1 MAELSGASEVNAR
14 VVYWGIEGSGKS
26 TNLKAVYAKLR
37 PDHRGEVRE
46 VPTRFDPSVRYEI
59 LPIELGEIA
68 GVRTRLQIIA
78 PPGAPEQAPTRKQ
91 LLDRVDGVVLVLDSQ
106 RGRLDENLASFQELR
121 QALAAYGRRLDSL
134 PLVVQYNKRDLAD
147 AFAAESLHRKLD
159 LGAVPVFEAVAT
171 QGRGVLETLSTISK
185 RVIRSLRD
193 QELEPSAPTRAPEP
207 TTPRPA
213 APRPVAPRPA
223 AQRPVAP
230 RPVAPRPVA
239 PRPEPATRPPLPPAE
254 RMEEAILREP
264 SEPDAARAAAE
275 LEIELE
281 APAWEQLSGEIE
293 RPLGVR
299 LGRDLSIVSVGTASR
314 SGERRVRVPLV
325 LGDGSGQTTSVALS
339 IEIEPLLDEDP

>member
-26 TNLKAVYAKLR
+26 TNLNAVYAKLR

-46 VPTRFDPSVRYEI
+46 LPTRFDPSVRYEV

-106 RGRLDENLASFQELR
+106 PERLDENLASFQELR
-121 QALAAYGRRLDSL
+121 RALAAYGRRLDSL

-147 AFAAESLHRKLD
+147 AYAAESLHRKLD
-159 LGAVPVFEAVAT
+159 LGSVPVFEAVAT

-193 QELEPSAPTRAPEP
+193 QELEPARAPEP
-207 TTPRPA
+207 PAQRPARPQPA
-213 APRPVAPRPA
+213 AP
-223 AQRPVAP
+223 
-230 RPVAPRPVA
+230 
-239 PRPEPATRPPLPPAE
+239 PPLPPAQ

-264 SEPDAARAAAE
+264 SEPEAERAAAE
-275 LEIELE
+275 LETELE
-281 APAWEQLSGEIE
+281 APAWEQVSGEIE

-325 LGDGSGQTTSVALS
+325 LGDASGQTTSVALS
-339 IEIEPLLDEDP
+339 IEIEPLIDEDP